1 MAVCCVFVM
10 RDRSKEDNPKNRSRL
25 SRFLGLDLF
34 IYLFIESLFLFWVV
48 FSSAF
53 YFPTFQLFTC
63 FREINN
69 CITLKIVFFSL

>member
-34 IYLFIESLFLFWVV
+34 IYLSSLFSSFLVV